1 MAEPFMASVSQWPSF
16 QVPAFGYP
24 PSSLTQVSR
33 SPNLFSSIA
42 APAAPPVAAT
52 PGGNWTLSPSPADP
66 YAFGIGVAPGTGAL
80 GFAAGLSAVG
90 PGPVASSM
98 PAFASPEIAVGVT
111 ALALLATVAMRR
123 GQPFGPTNDREIED
137 FIDDALD
144 LIPGT
149 SDVEV
154 RCEGGRAT
162 FTGSVPHKRVK
173 RDIGEI
179 AWAIPTLTDVQ
190 NNIMIAARRRSRP
203 PNREAESPGAAGVR
217 KPA

>member
-1 MAEPFMASVSQWPSF
+1 MAEPFMGSVSQWPSL
-16 QVPAFGYP
+16 QVPAMGYSP
-24 PSSLTQVSR
+24 TSVTQVSR
-33 SPNLFSSIA
+33 PPNLFSPSIIGTA
-42 APAAPPVAAT
+42 GGSWT
-52 PGGNWTLSPSPADP
+52 PSPSPADP
-66 YAFGIGVAPGTGAL
+66 YAYGIGVVPGTSGS
-80 GFAAGLSAVG
+80 GFGAGLSAVV
-90 PGPVASSM
+90 PGPIAGSM

-111 ALALLATVAMRR
+111 PPALLATVAMRR
-123 GQPFGPTNDREIED
+123 GQPFGPTNDHEIED
-137 FIDDALD
+137 FIYDALD

-179 AWAIPTLTDVQ
+179 AWALPTLTDVQ
-190 NNIMIAARRRSRP
+190 NNITIAARRRSRP
-203 PNREAESPGAAGVR
+203 PNREAEAPAAAGVR

>member
-1 MAEPFMASVSQWPSF
+1 VA
-16 QVPAFGYP
+16 QVTRS
-24 PSSLTQVSR
+24 SSLF
-33 SPNLFSSIA
+33 SPIA
-42 APAAPPVAAT
+42 TPGGPPVAA
-52 PGGNWTLSPSPADP
+52 PGGNWTPIPSSDP
-66 YAFGIGVAPGTGAL
+66 YAFGVGVVPGAGGP
-80 GFAAGLSAVG
+80 GFGTGLSAVVPNPFAG
-90 PGPVASSM
+90 GM

-111 ALALLATVAMRR
+111 APALLATVAMRR
-123 GQPFGPTNDREIED
+123 GQPHGPTNDHEIED
-137 FIDDALD
+137 FIYDALD
-144 LIPGT
+144 LLPGT

-190 NNIMIAARRRSRP
+190 NNITIAARRRSRP
-203 PNREAESPGAAGVR
+203 PNREAEVPAAAGVR